1 MKRKKH
7 PNPDIEAAVQ
17 YAEANDWRQVP
28 TGKSG
33 HSWGKLRCPFN
44 DKT

>member
-17 YAEANDWRQVP
+17 YAEANDWRYVP
-28 TGKSG
+28 T
-33 HSWGKLRCPFN
+33 W
-44 DKT
+44 